1 MMCGIA
7 GMRRFDGHP
16 PDVAVLRDMTSML
29 AHRGPDGEGF
39 LLRGNVG
46 LGHRRLSIIDL
57 EHSPQP
63 MSSPDD
69 RLHVCFNGEIL
80 NYRHLRA
87 ETPYPYRTAG
97 DTEVLLAAHAVHGSA
112 AVERLVGQFAYALFD
127 ENTDELWLHRDRL
140 GILPLYYYADSRV
153 FLFASETKALLRG
166 LGKVP
171 ELDIA
176 SVSDYL
182 ARRSVPAPWTLFQG
196 ISKLEAGASLR
207 VGRDGVVSS
216 RRYWSIPVGREK
228 PVDDDRA
235 VGALKTALGTAVDR
249 CLVADVPVG
258 AYLSGGLD
266 SSLIVAL
273 VSRSRPAEPVQTFS
287 AGFGDPRFDEL
298 PHARRVSQLLGTSH
312 HEVKVSAEDFLSLWE
327 PLTWHRDGPISE
339 ASDVAVYRLAELAS
353 DHVKVVLSGEG
364 SDELFAGYPKN
375 RFAGL
380 TSAAG
385 LVPQG
390 LRRRLLSA
398 VERTLPVGLS
408 RPRIAVRAL
417 TEQTEAERME
427 AWFAPFLTRERAAL
441 LGGAYDHDR
450 YQRWPAKA
458 GALSR
463 MLAGDVMGWLP
474 DNLLERGDR
483 MSMAA
488 SVELRP
494 PFLDV
499 DVVNLAFSLPP
510 RMKVRSGDGKWV
522 VRQLARQLLPPD
534 IVDRPKAGF
543 RVPLDLWFRTGLR
556 EMARDRL
563 TSRDS
568 LVAELFDRRMVQ
580 RLLDDHESGRRN
592 EELRIWTLLSLEV
605 WNAVCRRQG
614 AAQPGTGGSFPPSPS
629 VDMIR

>member
-1 MMCGIA
+1 MCGIA
-7 GMRRFDGHP
+7 GMRRFDGQP

-39 LLRGNVG
+39 LVRGGVG

-69 RLHVCFNGEIL
+69 RVHVCFNGEIL
-80 NYRHLRA
+80 NYRQLRA
-87 ETPYPYRTAG
+87 ETRYPYRTGG
-97 DTEVLLAAHAVHGSA
+97 DTEVLLAAHARHGA
-112 AVERLVGQFAYALFD
+112 AGVERLVGQFAYALYD

-140 GILPLYYYADSRV
+140 GILPLYYYADSQV

-166 LGKVP
+166 LGKIP
-171 ELDIA
+171 DLDIA
-176 SVSDYL
+176 SLSDYL
-182 ARRSVPAPWTLFQG
+182 ARRSVPAPWTLFEG
-196 ISKLEAGASLR
+196 IRKLEPGTSLQ
-207 VGRDGVVSS
+207 VSRDGAVTS
-216 RRYWSIPVGREK
+216 RRYWSVPVGREA

-235 VGALKTALGTAVDR
+235 VAALDATLGAAVDR

-266 SSLIVAL
+266 SSLIVAM
-273 VSRSRPAEPVQTFS
+273 VSRSRPDKPVETFS

-298 PHARRVSQLLGTSH
+298 PYARRVSQVLGTSH
-312 HEVKVSAEDFLSLWE
+312 HEVKVNAGDFLSLWE

-353 DHVKVVLSGEG
+353 AHVKVVLSGEG
-364 SDELFAGYPKN
+364 SDELFGGYPKH

-380 TSAAG
+380 TSAVG
-385 LVPQG
+385 LIPYR
-390 LRRRLLSA
+390 LRRVLLSSL
-398 VERTLPVGLS
+398 ERSLPVGLS
-408 RPRIAVRAL
+408 RPRVAVRAL
-417 TEQTEAERME
+417 IGRTEAERME
-427 AWFAPFLTRERAAL
+427 AWFAPFLTSERVAL
-441 LGGAYDHDR
+441 LGGADGHDR
-450 YQRWPAKA
+450 FRRWPTEAN
-458 GALSR
+458 ALSR
-463 MLAGDVMGWLP
+463 MLAGDVAGWLP

-499 DVVNLAFSLPP
+499 DVVDLAFSMPARL
-510 RMKVRSGDGKWV
+510 KVRAGTGKWV
-522 VRQLARQLLPPD
+522 VRQLARNLLPPE
-534 IVDRPKAGF
+534 IVDRPKVGF
-543 RVPLDLWFRTGLR
+543 RVPLDAWFRTGLR

-592 EELRIWTLLSLEV
+592 EESRIWTLLSLEV
-605 WNAVCRRQG
+605 WNAVCRRQ
-614 AAQPGTGGSFPPSPS
+614 ATVTGRVGGIFSPPPFG
-629 VDMIR
+629 IIP